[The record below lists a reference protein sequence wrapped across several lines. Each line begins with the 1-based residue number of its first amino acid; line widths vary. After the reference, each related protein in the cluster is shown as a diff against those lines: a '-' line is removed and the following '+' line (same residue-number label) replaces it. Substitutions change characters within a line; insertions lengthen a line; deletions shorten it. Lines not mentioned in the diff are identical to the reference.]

1 MGLDSGEHVAFVDRV
16 FKHLPSPAPSTFTFA
31 HWNHAGRPTEEGFG
45 LVPVP
50 GADPEKL
57 VAAVL
62 DVDHY
67 VGNVEHVAAC
77 RSIADPRFSLSAAGG
92 PSVRFYQ
99 RVDLPVLG
107 AIHHELVL
115 HDLGTRNGYRVVAW
129 SVLRAET
136 DALSTR
142 DGFRSD
148 YNHGAWL
155 AAPGLV
161 GYALGSAPKRED
173 VGFLK
178 WKALTSGADVA
189 ASRVV
194 KANIEG
200 MAKWA
205 ARR

>member
-1 MGLDSGEHVAFVDRV
+1 VEHEAFVDRV
-16 FKHLPSPAPSTFTFA
+16 LAHLPAATPAKYEFA
-31 HWNHAGRPTEEGFG
+31 SWSHAGRPTNEGFG
-45 LVPVP
+45 ILPLS
-50 GADPEKL
+50 GADPER
-57 VAAVL
+57 VIAAVMDL
-62 DVDHY
+62 DHY
-67 VGNVEHVAAC
+67 VGNIDHVAVC
-77 RSIADPRFSLSAAGG
+77 RSITDSRFVPPAA
-92 PSVRFYQ
+92 VRFYQ
-99 RVDLPVLG
+99 RLNLPVLG

-115 HDLGTRNGYRVVAW
+115 FDLGTKNGYRIAAW

-155 AAPGLV
+155 VRPGLV
-161 GYALGSAPKRED
+161 GYALGSAPKRDD

-178 WKALTSGADVA
+178 WKALTSGADLA
-189 ASRVV
+189 ASAVV

-200 MAKWA
+200 MSRWA